1 MKRLIVRTMMIIC
14 IILILF
20 SSYSLAKS
28 YSNYTSKEIRE
39 EYKKNNDIINELS
52 DKELNA
58 WEKEM
63 KALLNLMTSNPQAQ
77 YSNEDK
83 ELTKIILNAISERKS
98 KLKQDSLSKEEKE
111 SVDEKLINAIK
122 DKDTNKC
129 SKILRNEMDLTA
141 RQNFKKNYPQYYK
154 EYISFL
160 KKEGNSDEYIEQ
172 QEKLFEKTQEDVY
185 EDMEEKNNSSE
196 IYTYPKKDPNTNPEN
211 ASSSIDDMINDAKS
225 FISQGIIKYA
235 NDGDKS
241 LKNVSNTVYN
251 ILLVAGTSIAVI
263 MGAILGIKLMA
274 SGVEQKAEVKKL
286 LIPYVVGCIVI
297 FGGFGIWKLAVT
309 ILQGI

>member
-63 KALLNLMTSNPQAQ
+63 NALLNLMTSNPQAQ

-98 KLKQDSLSKEEKE
+98 KLKQDNLSKEEKE

-196 IYTYPKKDPNTNPEN
+196 IYTYPKKDPNTAPEN

-225 FISQGIIKYA
+225 FISQGKIKYA

-251 ILLVAGTSIAVI
+251 ILLVVGTSIAVI

-274 SGVEQKAEVKKL
+274 SGVEEKAEVKKL
-286 LIPYVVGCIVI
+286 LVPYVVGCIVI
-297 FGGFGIWKLAVT
+297 FGGFGIWKLAIT

>member
-63 KALLNLMTSNPQAQ
+63 KALLNLMTSNPQAS

-196 IYTYPKKDPNTNPEN
+196 IYRYPEKDPNTNPEN

-225 FISQGIIKYA
+225 FISQGKIKYA

-251 ILLVAGTSIAVI
+251 ILLVSGTSIAVI

>member
-172 QEKLFEKTQEDVY
+172 QEKLFEKTVGLFLFLY
-185 EDMEEKNNSSE
+185 FFKFLLTFWRGNGKINLV
-196 IYTYPKKDPNTNPEN
+196 EN
-211 ASSSIDDMINDAKS
+211 
-225 FISQGIIKYA
+225 
-235 NDGDKS
+235 
-241 LKNVSNTVYN
+241 V
-251 ILLVAGTSIAVI
+251 
-263 MGAILGIKLMA
+263 
-274 SGVEQKAEVKKL
+274 GV
-286 LIPYVVGCIVI
+286 
-297 FGGFGIWKLAVT
+297 
-309 ILQGI
+309 

>member
-52 DKELNA
+52 NEELNA

-63 KALLNLMTSNPQAQ
+63 NALLNLMTSNPQAS

-129 SKILRNEMDLTA
+129 SKILRNEMDLTS

-196 IYTYPKKDPNTNPEN
+196 IYTNPKKDPNTDPEN
-211 ASSSIDDMINDAKS
+211 ASSSIDDMINDAKR
-225 FISQGIIKYA
+225 FISQGKIKYA
-235 NDGDKS
+235 NDDDNN
-241 LKNVSNTVYN
+241 LQNVSNTVYN
-251 ILLVAGTSIAVI
+251 ILLVVGTSLAVI
-263 MGAILGIKLMA
+263 MGAVLGIKLMV

-286 LIPYVVGCIVI
+286 LVPYVVGCIVI
-297 FGGFGIWKLAVT
+297 FGGFGIWKLAIT

>member
-225 FISQGIIKYA
+225 FISQGKIKYV

-251 ILLVAGTSIAVI
+251 ILLVVGTSIAVI

-274 SGVEQKAEVKKL
+274 SGVEEKAEVKKL

>member
-52 DKELNA
+52 NEELNA

-63 KALLNLMTSNPQAQ
+63 NALLNLMTSNPQAS

-129 SKILRNEMDLTA
+129 SKILRNEMDLTS

-196 IYTYPKKDPNTNPEN
+196 IYTDPKKDPNTDPEN

-225 FISQGIIKYA
+225 FISQGKIKYA
-235 NDGDKS
+235 NDDDNN
-241 LKNVSNTVYN
+241 LQNVSNTVYN
-251 ILLVAGTSIAVI
+251 ILLVVGTSLAVI
-263 MGAILGIKLMA
+263 MGAVLGIKLMV

-286 LIPYVVGCIVI
+286 LVPYVVGCIVI
-297 FGGFGIWKLAVT
+297 FGGFGIWKLAIT

>member
-63 KALLNLMTSNPQAQ
+63 KALLNLMTSNPQAS

-196 IYTYPKKDPNTNPEN
+196 IYTYPKKDPNTAPEN

-225 FISQGIIKYA
+225 FISQGKIKYA

-251 ILLVAGTSIAVI
+251 ILLVVGTSIAVI

-274 SGVEQKAEVKKL
+274 SGVEEKAEVKKL

>member
-160 KKEGNSDEYIEQ
+160 KEEGNSDEYIEQ

-196 IYTYPKKDPNTNPEN
+196 IYRYPEKDPNTNPEN

-225 FISQGIIKYA
+225 FISQGKIKYA

-251 ILLVAGTSIAVI
+251 ILLVSGTSIAVI

>member
-225 FISQGIIKYA
+225 FISQGKIKYV

>member
-122 DKDTNKC
+122 DTNKC

-196 IYTYPKKDPNTNPEN
+196 IYTDPKKDPNTDPEN

-225 FISQGIIKYA
+225 FISQGKIKYA
-235 NDGDKS
+235 NDDDNN
-241 LKNVSNTVYN
+241 LQNVSNTVYN
-251 ILLVAGTSIAVI
+251 ILLVVGTSLAVI
-263 MGAILGIKLMA
+263 MGAVLGIKLMV

-286 LIPYVVGCIVI
+286 LVPYVVGCIVI
-297 FGGFGIWKLAVT
+297 FGGFGIWKLAIT

>member
-63 KALLNLMTSNPQAQ
+63 KALLNLMTSNPQAS

-196 IYTYPKKDPNTNPEN
+196 IYTYPKKDPNTAPEN

-225 FISQGIIKYA
+225 FISQGKIKYA
-235 NDGDKS
+235 NDGNKS

-251 ILLVAGTSIAVI
+251 ILLVVGTSIAVI

-274 SGVEQKAEVKKL
+274 SGVEEKAEVKKL

>member
-1 MKRLIVRTMMIIC
+1 
-14 IILILF
+14 
-20 SSYSLAKS
+20 
-28 YSNYTSKEIRE
+28 
-39 EYKKNNDIINELS
+39 
-52 DKELNA
+52 
-58 WEKEM
+58 M
-63 KALLNLMTSNPQAQ
+63 KALLNLMTSNPQAS

-196 IYTYPKKDPNTNPEN
+196 IYTYPKKDPNTAPEN

-225 FISQGIIKYA
+225 FISQGKIKYA

-251 ILLVAGTSIAVI
+251 ILLVVGTSIAVI

-274 SGVEQKAEVKKL
+274 SGVEEKAEVKKL

>member
-63 KALLNLMTSNPQAQ
+63 NALLNLMTSNPQAQ

-98 KLKQDSLSKEEKE
+98 KLKQDNLSKEEKE

-185 EDMEEKNNSSE
+185 KDMEEKNNSSE
-196 IYTYPKKDPNTNPEN
+196 IYTYPKKDPNTAPEN

-225 FISQGIIKYA
+225 FISQGKIKYA

-251 ILLVAGTSIAVI
+251 ILLVVGTSIAVI

-274 SGVEQKAEVKKL
+274 SGVEEKAEVKKL
-286 LIPYVVGCIVI
+286 LVPYVVGCIVI
-297 FGGFGIWKLAVT
+297 FGGFGIWKLAIT

>member
-63 KALLNLMTSNPQAQ
+63 KALLNLMTSNPQAS

-196 IYTYPKKDPNTNPEN
+196 IYTDPKKDPNTDPEN

-225 FISQGIIKYA
+225 FISQGKIKYA
-235 NDGDKS
+235 NDDDNN
-241 LKNVSNTVYN
+241 LQNVSNTVYN
-251 ILLVAGTSIAVI
+251 ILLVVGTSLAVI
-263 MGAILGIKLMA
+263 MGAVLGIKLMV

-286 LIPYVVGCIVI
+286 LVPYVVGCIVI
-297 FGGFGIWKLAVT
+297 FGGFGIWKLAIT

>member
-225 FISQGIIKYA
+225 FISQGKIKYV

-274 SGVEQKAEVKKL
+274 SGVEEKAEVKKL

>member
-63 KALLNLMTSNPQAQ
+63 KALLNLMTSNPQAS

-196 IYTYPKKDPNTNPEN
+196 IYTYPKKDPNTAPEN